1 MRTEKSVINY
11 FKQVGVWNIQF
22 DTEAEMLE
30 KANGFLEMLPNT
42 KVVRKEAGVRSGIS
56 DLLVCYHGRFVAL
69 ELKDATGVPSIQQ
82 LQFIKEIQDAGGQ
95 GAVCRTL
102 AEVYQTLLKSR

>member
-11 FKQVGVWNIQF
+11 FKQVGVWNTQF

-42 KVVRKEAGVRSGIS
+42 KVVRKEAGVRSGVS
-56 DLLVCYHGRFVAL
+56 DLLVCYKGKFVAI
-69 ELKDATGVPSIQQ
+69 EVKDETGVPTIQQ
-82 LQFIKEIQDAGGQ
+82 LLFIADVKEAGGT

-102 AEVYQTLLKSR
+102 EEIYNTLQG